1 MVVLCDCGM
10 AASGGVRSCCLVLS
24 CLVLSLSS
32 VVSVFGVVRAQL
44 CEHAVIPE
52 HHCVFSLL
60 IVCFA
65 FFSFFFCSSLLLL
78 PLLSAFL
85 CLEWRRVCLP
95 CVGVFGGHD
104 GNGESVSSALVF
116 LVVACSSFSVSAVAA
131 SAVAFGA

>member
-65 FFSFFFCSSLLLL
+65 FFLFSSAPRFFFFLCSPPFCVWNGGVCVYHVSVCSVGMTAMGSLSRPPSFF
-78 PLLSAFL
+78 
-85 CLEWRRVCLP
+85 W
-95 CVGVFGGHD
+95 
-104 GNGESVSSALVF
+104 
-116 LVVACSSFSVSAVAA
+116 
-131 SAVAFGA
+131 